1 MGEALGPRP
10 DPLMHP
16 IIPSS
21 PATSQQSQ
29 PSRDQPLRHEPV
41 PSERRDPRHTAGPP
55 FPRRMHHAHC
65 REELT
70 LRRNSGCVIQ
80 GVPGHLHACA
90 SEPTYRHSPRDSR
103 GFLFFPL
110 VALALPLA
118 QGPLPTFFG
127 PEAGCPFW
135 DGRPVGVACGFSLLR
150 VWTGESRLRRQ
161 AGQTGPSG
169 APRPASVGCILA
181 GVSTA
186 LSSSLRPLCTPG
198 TPPTQELC
206 RWHLLQA
213 AQGLWGQPRQ
223 EPLALPQ
230 GPLPTHPPSDRTGRR
245 RSGSGQWSR
254 HRRSPWHRPSYTI
267 GRCPLEI
274 GRAHV

>member
-1 MGEALGPRP
+1 MSPGRVTHQRPAVRPGNGDGERKANPHPKSHLERTLPASQMGEALGPRP

-70 LRRNSGCVIQ
+70 LRRKSGCVIQ

-118 QGPLPTFFG
+118 QGPLMMFVG
-127 PEAGCPFW
+127 PG
-135 DGRPVGVACGFSLLR
+135 G
-150 VWTGESRLRRQ
+150 
-161 AGQTGPSG
+161 
-169 APRPASVGCILA
+169 
-181 GVSTA
+181 GVSV
-186 LSSSLRPLCTPG
+186 LGRSSSSCS
-198 TPPTQELC
+198 C
-206 RWHLLQA
+206 
-213 AQGLWGQPRQ
+213 
-223 EPLALPQ
+223 
-230 GPLPTHPPSDRTGRR
+230 
-245 RSGSGQWSR
+245 
-254 HRRSPWHRPSYTI
+254 
-267 GRCPLEI
+267 
-274 GRAHV
+274 